1 MSYSDFLSLIPARV
15 RERLEG
21 DPVITVRPI
30 LKNNGLKLDSL
41 LILYPGENICPTI
54 YLNPYYEAWKSGV
67 PLDELLDEILD
78 FYRAHHCPESF
89 DLSLFHDFK
98 KAESHIFLRLISRRA
113 NPELLSDFPHV
124 PFLDLAAV
132 FFLSVSDSLLGDSTV
147 LIHKKHLELWGVSPE
162 ALYDLALENTR
173 REYGVSLTP
182 LAIAAGRTDP
192 PSFIS
197 SIFVFTNRA
206 RAFGAACL
214 LYDDVLR
221 DFSDRHGSFYVLPS
235 SIHETILVPEK
246 SGATPAFLSDMVR
259 QVNENDVA
267 PEEVLSD
274 QIYYY
279 RKDEKRLGMILAPG
293 CVRFPLRP
301 AGRL

>member
-1 MSYSDFLSLIPARV
+1 M
-15 RERLEG
+15 
-21 DPVITVRPI
+21 
-30 LKNNGLKLDSL
+30 
-41 LILYPGENICPTI
+41 
-54 YLNPYYEAWKSGV
+54 
-67 PLDELLDEILD
+67 
-78 FYRAHHCPESF
+78 
-89 DLSLFHDFK
+89 
-98 KAESHIFLRLISRRA
+98 
-113 NPELLSDFPHV
+113 
-124 PFLDLAAV
+124 

-279 RKDEKRLGMILAPG
+279 RKDEKRLGMNPG
-293 CVRFPLRP
+293 PRLRALSPPPRRKALSLPTRLFAVKKTPRPGFLPVRSVF
-301 AGRL
+301 AMFY